1 MSRVYV
7 AAEKNIKNA
16 VVNNKKMLMFN
27 KKCQHFLLKKI
38 VIFSKNKKYKGN
50 KF

>member
-16 VVNNKKMLMFN
+16 VVNNKKIV
-27 KKCQHFLLKKI
+27 FL
-38 VIFSKNKKYKGN
+38 SKNKKYKGN